1 MVLMGTRR
9 ERTDFFSQK
18 SNGGRANSMAVLD
31 GHSDDARWLQLIDG
45 LRRSDEAI
53 LREFYERYDG
63 ALHLI
68 VRRRLSPAFLQ
79 RFDSDDVVQS
89 TLRTFFRRVQTGNV
103 EMQQGQ
109 RLWNLLC
116 AIALTKL
123 REKIRFHSR
132 LRRAIQRECSLQR
145 PEGTVDLGT
154 ELAVPDGGPST
165 EVDFAD
171 AFDVIL
177 QSLDEKDRL
186 LIDLRLQGRSNK
198 EAADELAVSER
209 TVQRMLTRLAERFE
223 SLLPGRN

>member
-1 MVLMGTRR
+1 
-9 ERTDFFSQK
+9 
-18 SNGGRANSMAVLD
+18 MAVLD
-31 GHSDDARWLQLIDG
+31 EQSDDARWTQLIEG
-45 LRRSDEAI
+45 LRRSDDQI

-68 VRRRLSPAFLQ
+68 VRRRLSPAFLR

-103 EMQQGQ
+103 EMLEGQ

-123 REKIRFHSR
+123 REKVRFHSR
-132 LRRAIQRECSLQR
+132 MRRAIQRECSLQR
-145 PEGTVDLGT
+145 PEGAVNLGA
-154 ELAVPDGGPST
+154 ELAVPECSPST

-171 AFDVIL
+171 AFEAIL

-186 LIDLRLQGRSNK
+186 VIDLRLQGRSSQ
-198 EAADELAVSER
+198 EVAEELGVSER
-209 TVQRMLTRLAERFE
+209 TVQRMLVRLAERFE
-223 SLLPGRN
+223 SLLPGGT